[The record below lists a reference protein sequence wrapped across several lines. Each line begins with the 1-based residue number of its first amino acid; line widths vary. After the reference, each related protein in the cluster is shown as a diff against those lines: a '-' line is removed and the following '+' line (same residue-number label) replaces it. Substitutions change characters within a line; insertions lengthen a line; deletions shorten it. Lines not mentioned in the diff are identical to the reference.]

1 MRRRLAVVTLALALV
16 ATAGAQAFSG
26 GLRATLDGLSAQ
38 FTVEVRTFDLAT
50 FRVAP
55 VVTVTAALDNWQ
67 DLTASALGGL
77 QVTWLPPE
85 SVWAFQVQVHYR
97 VLWETGGGA
106 RAGPEL
112 ILGIVGEL
120 W

>member
-1 MRRRLAVVTLALALV
+1 MRRVALVLALLAISTV
-16 ATAGAQAFSG
+16 ASAQAFSG
-26 GLRATLDGLSAQ
+26 GLRATLDGLTAQ
-38 FTVEVRTFDLAT
+38 FTVEVRTFELVNL
-50 FRVAP
+50 RVAP
-55 VVTVTAALDNWQ
+55 VVTVTAALDAWQ

-77 QVTWLPPE
+77 QLTWLPPD
-85 SVWAFQVQVHYR
+85 SVWAFQAQVHYR

>member
-1 MRRRLAVVTLALALV
+1 VLLV
-16 ATAGAQAFSG
+16 ACSAASAQAFSG

-38 FTVEVRTFDLAT
+38 FTVEVRTFELADL
-50 FRVAP
+50 RIAP
-55 VVTVTAALDNWQ
+55 VVTVTAALDAWQ

-85 SVWAFQVQVHYR
+85 SVWAFQAQVHYR
-97 VLWETGGGA
+97 VLWETGNGA